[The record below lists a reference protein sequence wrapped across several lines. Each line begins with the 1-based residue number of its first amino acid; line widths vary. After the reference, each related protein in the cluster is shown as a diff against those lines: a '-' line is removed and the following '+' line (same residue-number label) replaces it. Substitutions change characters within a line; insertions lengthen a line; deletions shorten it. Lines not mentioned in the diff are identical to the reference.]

1 MEKTIE
7 KLATMV
13 KWLRRDGNHE
23 KANRLE
29 SHAAYLSEQFGVD
42 CRVFSFYL
50 HSVR

>member
-7 KLATMV
+7 KLAIKV
-13 KWLRRDGNHE
+13 KWLRHDGRHE

-29 SHAAYLSEQFGVD
+29 DYARYLSVTYGVD
-42 CRVFSFYL
+42 QRVFSFYL